1 MRKPK
6 PTPGGTRPGAGR
18 PPSGRVAYSV
28 CLRPEVV
35 AALDAV
41 RRTSRSQAIED
52 AVRAWLE
59 RR

>member
-1 MRKPK
+1 VR
-6 PTPGGTRPGAGR
+6 
-18 PPSGRVAYSV
+18 
-28 CLRPEVV
+28 LRPEVV

-52 AVRAWLE
+52 AVRDWLE